1 MWLTYE
7 TKVIRYYDSS
17 HYSLKRRAAKKEDS
31 ATKQKCIFEIVRKWI
46 EKISG
51 EEFKFVEETA
61 VEKLPRQDNDVDC
74 GVYLL
79 FYADCKR
86 NKFTINRELSREQIK
101 NYRSRLGNVVE
112 HQPKHGKERWPNN
125 DWLNI
130 SAEKVPRYSYKLAC
144 QLGTAGANKEKNT
157 QIEASLN
164 DQLEMKKLGRDVF
177 ATQATTTSE
186 RFSAKQLS
194 ECITPKIEGA
204 CTYALLKWGTQGNT
218 EWVQADCIVDLDGY
232 GPRVRTLEK
241 WILEGQGRK
250 KSATD
255 LDSLYR
261 AVNPKYTIPL
271 GKEIVDRWKIELEKK
286 RVKEDRRGGL
296 RREA

>member
-1 MWLTYE
+1 M
-7 TKVIRYYDSS
+7 
-17 HYSLKRRAAKKEDS
+17 
-31 ATKQKCIFEIVRKWI
+31 
-46 EKISG
+46 
-51 EEFKFVEETA
+51 
-61 VEKLPRQDNDVDC
+61 
-74 GVYLL
+74 
-79 FYADCKR
+79 
-86 NKFTINRELSREQIK
+86 
-101 NYRSRLGNVVE
+101 
-112 HQPKHGKERWPNN
+112 
-125 DWLNI
+125 
-130 SAEKVPRYSYKLAC
+130 
-144 QLGTAGANKEKNT
+144 GTAGANKEKNT

-177 ATQATTTSE
+177 ATQAATTNE

-204 CTYALLKWGTQGNT
+204 CTYALLKWGTQGNA
-218 EWVQADCIVDLDGY
+218 EWVQADCIVDLDCY
-232 GPRVRTLEK
+232 GPRVRTLVK

-255 LDSLYR
+255 LDSLYQ